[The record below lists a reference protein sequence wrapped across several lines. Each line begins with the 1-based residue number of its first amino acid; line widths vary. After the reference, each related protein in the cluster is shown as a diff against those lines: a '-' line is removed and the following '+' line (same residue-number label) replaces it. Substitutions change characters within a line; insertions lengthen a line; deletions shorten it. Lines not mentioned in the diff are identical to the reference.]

1 MFIMIYQVLTSLFIL
16 FNSVK
21 LSCRSD
27 GSRTDFSHQLLLLVG
42 DEAVFFPG
50 LQHLIVPLEY
60 VMIFVNDFKGILIV
74 PWKCVI
80 IIVNVVKGCHPI

>member
-1 MFIMIYQVLTSLFIL
+1 MI
-16 FNSVK
+16 
-21 LSCRSD
+21 LSYISE

-42 DEAVFFPG
+42 DEAVFFPR

-74 PWKCVI
+74 PWKYII
-80 IIVNVVKGCHPI
+80 IIVDVVKGITF